1 MPKDFEFFLSN
12 VFFNPDVLE
21 SKKIS
26 MAYMESHDAILSL
39 NFFDIVVMMGSFGL
53 DFYNFLQLDKKKA
66 VMTYKDYHGRSFV
79 VRYRIDRV
87 NLVPSDD
94 ADPGSHNVSALSMYI
109 EPKVLVFEHTGQP
122 EEIDMKIFVEKYM
135 RNKLNEVGATIVENA
150 RLEKSLGKN
159 KDSYVV

>member
-1 MPKDFEFFLSN
+1 MPEDFGLFLSN
-12 VFFNPDVLE
+12 VFFNPDGLE

-26 MAYMESHDAILSL
+26 MTYTESQDAILSL

-53 DFYNFLQLDKKKA
+53 DFYNLLQLDKKKA
-66 VMTYKDYHGRSFV
+66 VMTYKDYHGRSFA

-87 NLVPSDD
+87 NLVPPDDEESDPYSVP
-94 ADPGSHNVSALSMYI
+94 AISMYI

-135 RNKLNEVGATIVENA
+135 RNNLNKVGAAIVENA
-150 RLEKSLGKN
+150 RLEKMLEKN
-159 KDSYVV
+159 KDSYVI